1 METPVKQRTLAEKIE
16 INIYKGYNEGII
28 NDTEMVQIIIL
39 MFDLLGLTSI
49 ADYARRVGK
58 TYRGV
63 SKYCKKIVNINNF
76 KYVIDNE

>member
-1 METPVKQRTLAEKIE
+1 METPTKQRTLAEKIE

-39 MFDLLGLTSI
+39 LFDLLGLTSI
-49 ADYARRVGK
+49 SDYAKRVGK

-63 SKYCKKIVNINNF
+63 AKYCKKIVHINNF
-76 KYVIDNE
+76 KYVIDND